1 MVTLLV
7 FSNQIMAQNTAQIEV
22 VKFNW
27 SIYNPPK
34 ERNPAEE
41 LNTGSFKRPDR
52 DTPSVEKSME
62 ERSRDLAR
70 TERAAVRQAAAAPE
84 NMFLYEL
91 KIKNLDTKNI
101 KSFIW
106 EYQASKVIAPQDI
119 SVRRFLCVGKVK
131 AGDSKTLKIFSLL
144 PPVNVVY
151 ASASKDKSGRN
162 YALDIIINRVEY
174 SDGTIWQKSDW
185 DNSKVAIDSPQVT
198 ERLKNSPCAVI

>member
-1 MVTLLV
+1 MRILIISAMVTLLV
-7 FSNQIMAQNTAQIEV
+7 FSNQMMAQNTAQIEV

-34 ERNPAEE
+34 ERNPAAE

-106 EYQASKVIAPQDI
+106 EYRAST
-119 SVRRFLCVGKVK
+119 SNRT
-131 AGDSKTLKIFSLL
+131 AGYFR
-144 PPVNVVY
+144 PPVSV
-151 ASASKDKSGRN
+151 
-162 YALDIIINRVEY
+162 
-174 SDGTIWQKSDW
+174 
-185 DNSKVAIDSPQVT
+185 
-198 ERLKNSPCAVI
+198 C